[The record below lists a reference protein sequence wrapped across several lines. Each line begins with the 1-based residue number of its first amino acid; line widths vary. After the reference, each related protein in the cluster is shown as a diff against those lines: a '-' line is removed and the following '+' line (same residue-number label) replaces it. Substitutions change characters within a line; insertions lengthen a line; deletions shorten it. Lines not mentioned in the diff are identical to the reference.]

1 MPGVSMSNFFT
12 KADTAVWVAMTPRG
26 SKESQNMPQDNAYPM
41 TPRFLSSLFSKDEEA
56 SRESPCLLGRES
68 LNEETKVKMAR
79 VGNTPRS
86 KLVSAFAL
94 EAQAQA
100 EAEVNASAR
109 SQNALTTEEV
119 NAEAQE
125 GTSSA
130 HDITLQPKQM
140 AWLGGVSCLA
150 SPSALMVAAV
160 VLL

>member
-1 MPGVSMSNFFT
+1 MSNFFT

-26 SKESQNMPQDNAYPM
+26 TGESQNMPQDPQDSAYHKFDG
-41 TPRFLSSLFSKDEEA
+41 FLSSLFSKDEGA

-68 LNEETKVKMAR
+68 LNEETKVKAAR
-79 VGNTPRS
+79 VGATPRS
-86 KLVSAFAL
+86 KLVSAFAV
-94 EAQAQA
+94 EARAQA

-109 SQNALTTEEV
+109 RQN
-119 NAEAQE
+119 AQE
-125 GTSSA
+125 GTSSEDISLQTPR
-130 HDITLQPKQM
+130 HHDDITLQPKQM